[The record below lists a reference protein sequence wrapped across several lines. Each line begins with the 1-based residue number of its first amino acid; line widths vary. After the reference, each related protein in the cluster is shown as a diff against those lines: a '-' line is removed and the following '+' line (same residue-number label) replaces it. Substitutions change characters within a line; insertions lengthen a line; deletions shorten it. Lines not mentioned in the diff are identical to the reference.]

1 MVVLVVVAQVVQEVL
16 VLVTLEEMAEALLHT
31 L

>member
-1 MVVLVVVAQVVQEVL
+1 VVLVVVAQVVQEVL